1 MSKFKLT
8 QTATEVQ
15 DILNNSL
22 QKPTGLTKTKL
33 VGVGVNGQENIE
45 IGDNLTLANGKLGVN
60 GLESDA
66 EGNLTVGK
74 NLGVDGKLTL
84 KSLVSESNPDG
95 DITKE
100 LGGGGGTGGDSGSA
114 RHCYFVS
121 VSGQFIYIVHTEK
134 NYNFTI
140 GKQNTVADFMSNP
153 DYTELH
159 AGGGASFNGYRYYPA
174 IGTYIGSKGETR
186 IVKYL
191 SLYNNNSGSV
201 GGTSLNSS
209 ITTGEAPINLSNI
222 STFFS
227 IVQLY

>member
-45 IGDNLTLANGKLGVN
+45 IGDNLTLANGKLSGGVN

-66 EGNLTVGK
+66 EGNLTASK

-84 KSLVSESNPDG
+84 KSLVSNTNPDG

-100 LGGGGGTGGDSGSA
+100 LGGGGGGSIQLYHHHIYLYYEEIADRGYVYFDYDSTNAEQFTVDTLITAMAGKTVICSGYFIVSNKRIPVDITG
-114 RHCYFVS
+114 
-121 VSGQFIYIVHTEK
+121 I
-134 NYNFTI
+134 
-140 GKQNTVADFMSNP
+140 
-153 DYTELH
+153 
-159 AGGGASFNGYRYYPA
+159 
-174 IGTYIGSKGETR
+174 
-186 IVKYL
+186 
-191 SLYNNNSGSV
+191 NNKLQV
-201 GGTSLNSS
+201 RFYDIDGTSPGVPRQFNLAKDS
-209 ITTGEAPINLSNI
+209 ITIEDQVYLID
-222 STFFS
+222 
-227 IVQLY
+227 